1 MKKPVKVSSSHDLIQ
16 KILNATGKERESLIR
31 ILKNKYPD
39 VKVPK

>member
-1 MKKPVKVSSSHDLIQ
+1 MKPIKKPSYHDLVQ
-16 KILNATGKERESLIR
+16 KIINAKGKERESLIK

>member
-1 MKKPVKVSSSHDLIQ
+1 MKPVKKPSHYDLLQ
-16 KILNATGKERESLIR
+16 KIINSTGTARESLIR